1 MGQQVFCEL
10 RVEGAIMFEPRAFE
24 ASFIAQ
30 AETPAGVPIGK
41 RFSALIFFGSFFVS
55 RQERTEKLTV
65 FILNY

>member
-41 RFSALIFFGSFFVS
+41 RFSALIFFGSFLYQDKKEQKTLQLFLL
-55 RQERTEKLTV
+55 K
-65 FILNY
+65 